1 MNDKQELFELPIK
14 KAILKFVG
22 PCILSQVVAMIHS
35 LADTF
40 FVGQT
45 GDPNQVAGLS
55 LCFPI
60 YMIMTAVAN
69 LFGIGANSSIS
80 RFLGAQQPKRAKK
93 VSAFALWVSVIVIA
107 VISAVLLIFM
117 KPILT
122 GVGAS
127 SATYEHA
134 SGYVLWVIVIGGI
147 PTVAEMVIAN
157 MLRAEGMAKKASTG
171 LMLGGVVNIILDPIF
186 ISVFGLGA
194 LGAGIATFIANLAA
208 LVYLLFCIWKTRDTT
223 VLSLHPKDMGVS
235 GAVAKNVLLVG
246 LPAFLVV
253 ILGCTANMVLNHFM
267 TSYGDVNM
275 AAFGIVQK
283 VGNLTVQIVVGIAT
297 GIMPLLGYHYAAGN
311 PQKVREICMLS
322 FIIVG
327 AFTVICVLIYE
338 VFAKYLIMAFIDD
351 AETIRIGADFLRRWI
366 LCAPGMC
373 FCQVFNA
380 IFQGLGF
387 WKQSTALSFVRQGVV
402 LMPML
407 VILEHVIGMYGLVF
421 AAPVADTTALILGF
435 ILYARVS
442 AKTLKTEKA

>member
-1 MNDKQELFELPIK
+1 MTNKQELFELPIK
-14 KAILKFVG
+14 KAIMKFVG
-22 PCILSQVVAMIHS
+22 PCIMSQIVAMIHS

-80 RFLGAQQPKRAKK
+80 RFLGAKEPKKAKK
-93 VSAFALWVSVIVIA
+93 VSAFALWVSIIAIA

-117 KPILT
+117 RPILT
-122 GVGAS
+122 TVGAS
-127 SATYEHA
+127 RATYEYA
-134 SGYVLWVIVIGGI
+134 AGYILWVVVIGGI
-147 PTVAEMVIAN
+147 PTVAEMVLAN
-157 MLRAEGMAKKASTG
+157 MMRAEGMAKAASTG
-171 LMLGGVVNIILDPIF
+171 LMLGGIVNIILDPIF
-186 ISVFGLGA
+186 ISVFDMGA
-194 LGAGIATFIANLAA
+194 VGAGVATFIANTAA
-208 LVYLLFCIWKTRDTT
+208 LIYLLLCLWKTRETT
-223 VLSLHPKDMGVS
+223 VLSLNPRNMRVG
-235 GAVAKNVLLVG
+235 GAIAKNILLVG

-283 VGNLTVQIVVGIAT
+283 IGNLTVQIAVGIAT

-311 PQKVREICMLS
+311 HGKVREICKLS
-322 FIIVG
+322 FVIV
-327 AFTVICVLIYE
+327 AVFTAVCVLIYE
-338 VFAKYLIMAFIDD
+338 VFAKYLITAFIDD
-351 AETIRIGADFLRRWI
+351 AETIKIGADFLRRWI

-373 FCQVFNA
+373 FCQVFNS

-387 WKQSTALSFVRQGVV
+387 WKQSTALSFIRQGVV
-402 LMPML
+402 LIPML
-407 VILEHVIGMYGLVF
+407 IILEKVIGMYGLVF
-421 AAPVADTTALILGF
+421 AAPVADTAALALGF
-435 ILYARVS
+435 ILYGRVA
-442 AKTLKTEKA
+442 AKTLKKL

>member
-1 MNDKQELFELPIK
+1 MTDKQALFELPVK

-22 PCILSQVVAMIHS
+22 PCILSQMVAMIHS

-80 RFLGAQQPKRAKK
+80 RFLGAQQPKKAKN
-93 VSAFALWVSVIVIA
+93 VSAFALWVSMIVIA

-117 KPILT
+117 RPILT
-122 GVGAS
+122 AVGAS
-127 SATYEHA
+127 SATYAHA
-134 SGYVLWVIVIGGI
+134 SGYVLWVIVVGGV

-171 LMLGGVVNIILDPIF
+171 LMLGSFVNIILDPIF
-186 ISVFGLGA
+186 IFVFKMGA
-194 LGAGIATFIANLAA
+194 VGAGIATFIANLAG
-208 LVYLLFCIWKTRDTT
+208 LVYLLVCLWKTRNTT
-223 VLSLHPKDMGVS
+223 VLSLNPKNMGVS
-235 GAVAKNVLLVG
+235 GAVAKNILLVG

-283 VGNLTVQIVVGIAT
+283 IGNLTVQIVVGIAT

-311 PQKVREICMLS
+311 PDKVREICKLS
-322 FIIVG
+322 FVIV
-327 AFTVICVLIYE
+327 AIFTAVCVVIYE
-338 VFAKYLIMAFIDD
+338 IFAEYLVMAFIDD
-351 AETIRIGADFLRRWI
+351 TETVRIGAEFLKRWI

-387 WKQSTALSFVRQGVV
+387 WKQSTALSFIRQGVV
-402 LMPML
+402 LIPML
-407 VILEHVIGMYGLVF
+407 VILEKAIGMYGLVF
-421 AAPVADTTALILGF
+421 AAPVADTTALVLGF
-435 ILYARVS
+435 ILYSRVA
-442 AKTLKTEKA
+442 AKTLKEL

>member
-1 MNDKQELFELPIK
+1 MTDKQALFELPVK

-22 PCILSQVVAMIHS
+22 PCILSQMVAMIHS

-80 RFLGAQQPKRAKK
+80 RFLGAQQPKKAKN
-93 VSAFALWVSVIVIA
+93 VSAFALWVSMIVIA

-117 KPILT
+117 RPILT
-122 GVGAS
+122 AVGAS
-127 SATYEHA
+127 SATYAHA
-134 SGYVLWVIVIGGI
+134 SGYVLWVIVVGGV

-171 LMLGGVVNIILDPIF
+171 LMMGSFVNIILDPIF
-186 ISVFGLGA
+186 IFVFKMGA
-194 LGAGIATFIANLAA
+194 VGAGIATFIANLAG
-208 LVYLLFCIWKTRDTT
+208 LVYLFVCLWKTRNTT
-223 VLSLHPKDMGVS
+223 VLSLNPKNMGVS
-235 GAVAKNVLLVG
+235 GAVAKNILLVG

-283 VGNLTVQIVVGIAT
+283 IGNLTVQIVVGIAT

-311 PQKVREICMLS
+311 PDKVREICKLS
-322 FIIVG
+322 FVIV
-327 AFTVICVLIYE
+327 AIFTAICVVIYE
-338 VFAKYLIMAFIDD
+338 IFAKYLVMAFIDD
-351 AETIRIGADFLRRWI
+351 TETVRIGAEFLKRWI

-387 WKQSTALSFVRQGVV
+387 WKQSTALSFIRQGVV
-402 LMPML
+402 LIPML
-407 VILEHVIGMYGLVF
+407 VILEKAIGMYGLVF

-435 ILYARVS
+435 ILYSRVA
-442 AKTLKTEKA
+442 AKTLKKL

>member
-1 MNDKQELFELPIK
+1 MKSKQELFELPIK
-14 KAILKFVG
+14 KAIMKFVG
-22 PCILSQVVAMIHS
+22 PCILSQIVAMVHS

-80 RFLGAQQPKRAKK
+80 RFLGAQQPHKAKK
-93 VSAFALWVSVIVIA
+93 VSSFALWISAIVIA
-107 VISAVLLIFM
+107 AISAVLFIFM
-117 KPILT
+117 EPILT
-122 GVGAS
+122 TVGAS
-127 SATYEHA
+127 NATYEYA
-134 SGYVLWVIVIGGI
+134 RGYTLWVVVIGGI

-171 LMLGGVVNIILDPIF
+171 LALGGVINIVLDPIF
-186 ISVFGLGA
+186 ISVFNMGA
-194 LGAGIATFIANLAA
+194 LGAGIATFIANLGA
-208 LVYLLFCIWKTRDTT
+208 LIYLLACLWKARETT
-223 VLSLHPKDMGVS
+223 VLSLNPKNMGVS
-235 GAVAKNVLLVG
+235 GAVAKNILLVG

-253 ILGCTANMVLNHFM
+253 ILGCSANMVLNHFM

-283 VGNLTVQIVVGIAT
+283 IGNLTVQIVVGIAT

-311 PQKVREICMLS
+311 PEKVREICKLS
-322 FIIVG
+322 FVIV
-327 AFTVICVLIYE
+327 AIFTVLCVIIYE
-338 VFAKYLIMAFIDD
+338 IFAKYLIMAFIDD
-351 AETIRIGADFLRRWI
+351 AQTIEIGAGFLRRWI

-387 WKQSTALSFVRQGVV
+387 WKQSTALSFIRQGIV
-402 LMPML
+402 LIPML
-407 VILEHVIGMYGLVF
+407 IILERVIGMYGLVF
-421 AAPVADTTALILGF
+421 AAPVADTAALILGF
-435 ILYARVS
+435 VLYSRVAS
-442 AKTLKTEKA
+442 KTLKLNKA